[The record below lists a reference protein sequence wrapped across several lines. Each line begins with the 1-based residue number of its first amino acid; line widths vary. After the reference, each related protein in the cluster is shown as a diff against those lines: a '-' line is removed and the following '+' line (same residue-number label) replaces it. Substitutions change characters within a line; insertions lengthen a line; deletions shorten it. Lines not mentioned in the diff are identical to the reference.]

1 MMDLKR
7 KFSNSLGATTPIGGI
22 GSVGGSI
29 TKLIIKNIPKSIGK
43 NEIIENLKKIIQNP
57 SINITIPITLP
68 PDLIG
73 KVEADTTVSFLS
85 SPNLSQ
91 LSTIKNL
98 VNGKTIGDKKVIV
111 EFYDVKKVIPIV
123 TPIITQEESNKKIK
137 LINQKPKEKK
147 PKEKKQK
154 TPTITTPATTSTT
167 TNASTTNTTTTTTP
181 ITTTTTTTTTTITES
196 TTNEQKKKNKKK
208 NQKLNDKK
216 VVDSEKEKEK
226 EKEENKEIV
235 EKIEE
240 PKKEPTVRNNRAVIN
255 KITSQ
260 MSSCAEAKDYV
271 QLVKA
276 YNYLKKIGAK
286 PDHITY
292 GVMLNACVRCQEYK
306 KAKEVFQD
314 AVKDSNANDVVYTIY
329 IKALCEVDMDEA
341 FSVIKSMI
349 ETKPNIRTFNS
360 IFRGCIRSGDIEI
373 TKSLILLMKANEIYP
388 DSTTI
393 EYLIKI
399 YSHHLMVQDIWDLL
413 GKVYERMQG
422 QISPICFSRLSLAS
436 LLSGDIKSSVKA
448 LGITDD
454 ILSKAPRSTQ
464 TTHKNKGKLSE
475 KNKISSSL
483 FERINKQEINEESD
497 RVRNYLSKLT
507 ESRSKIKYHNMES
520 FNRIYFSKNTF
531 KNNVNRSI
539 DQQSKPVTVATS
551 PDTTLASF
559 NGLFNS
565 YKKDGSNFNSNRMLK
580 MEICSGHGHWVTER
594 AGQDLDADW
603 ISLEIRY
610 DRIFQI
616 WSKMILEAIDN
627 LYIVGGDAHGS
638 LKEVVPDNILHE
650 VYINYPNPPVWAGAE
665 RLINELFLVEINRCL
680 KKDGTLTIV
689 TDDKD
694 YSDQIIETLSKSKK
708 LQKIYKPVKETYLIQ
723 LSEDYGYSYFNKLW
737 NNGQRVKRYCIYISK
752 VVN

>member
-1 MMDLKR
+1 MDLKR
-7 KFSNSLGATTPIGGI
+7 KFGNSLGTASSSI
-22 GSVGGSI
+22 GSLGGASI
-29 TKLIIKNIPKSIGK
+29 TKLIVKNIPKSISK

-68 PDLIG
+68 SDLIG
-73 KVEADTTVSFLS
+73 KIDADTTVSFLS

-91 LSTIKNL
+91 LSTIKSL
-98 VNGKTIGDKKVIV
+98 VNGKTIGDKKVSV
-111 EFYDVKKVIPIV
+111 DFYDVKKVVPIS
-123 TPIITQEESNKKIK
+123 TPTPPPPPPSTQEEPNKKIK
-137 LINQKPKEKK
+137 LTDEKKPKERKPKEKK
-147 PKEKKQK
+147 PKPLSNIAT
-154 TPTITTPATTSTT
+154 TPTTTSTT
-167 TNASTTNTTTTTTP
+167 TPIESTGEATMTTTTTEK
-181 ITTTTTTTTTTITES
+181 IISTTTEN
-196 TTNEQKKKNKKK
+196 NEKKVNQKKNKKIVK
-208 NQKLNDKK
+208 DEIKETEKK
-216 VVDSEKEKEK
+216 KE
-226 EKEENKEIV
+226 EKEEEE
-235 EKIEE
+235 EK
-240 PKKEPTVRNNRAVIN
+240 PKKESTVRNNRAVIN

-306 KAKEVFQD
+306 KVKEVFQD
-314 AVKDSNANDVVYTIY
+314 AIKDGNANDVVYTIY
-329 IKALCEVDMDEA
+329 VKALCEIDMDEA
-341 FSVIKSMI
+341 FTIIKGMI

-373 TKSLILLMKANEIYP
+373 TKSLIQLMKANEIYP

-436 LLSGDIKSSVKA
+436 LLAGDIKSSVKA

-551 PDTTLASF
+551 PDSTLSSF

-565 YKKDGSNFNSNRMLK
+565 YKKGGSNFNSNRSLK

-665 RLINELFLVEINRCL
+665 RLINELFLIEINRCL

-694 YSDQIIETLSKSKK
+694 YSDQIIDTLSKSKK

-737 NNGQRVKRYCIYISK
+737 NNGQRIKRYCIYISK

>member
-1 MMDLKR
+1 MDLKR
-7 KFSNSLGATTPIGGI
+7 KFGNSLGSTPTGILGG
-22 GSVGGSI
+22 GGVSI
-29 TKLIIKNIPKSIGK
+29 TKLIVKNIPKSISK

-73 KVEADTTVSFLS
+73 KVDTDTTISFLS
-85 SPNLSQ
+85 SQNLSQ
-91 LSTIKNL
+91 LSIIKNL
-98 VNGKTIGDKKVIV
+98 INGKTIGDKKVSV
-111 EFYDVKKVIPIV
+111 DFYDVKKVIPT
-123 TPIITQEESNKKIK
+123 TPAPSTSTPPTSTQEESNKKIK
-137 LINQKPKEKK
+137 LTNEKPKEKK
-147 PKEKKQK
+147 PKEKKPK
-154 TPTITTPATTSTT
+154 TLLPPSTT
-167 TNASTTNTTTTTTP
+167 TNTITTNESTTSA
-181 ITTTTTTTTTTITES
+181 TTTTTTTTETKIETTTEIKEEKKV
-196 TTNEQKKKNKKK
+196 NQKKNK
-208 NQKLNDKK
+208 KLNDKK
-216 VVDSEKEKEK
+216 EE
-226 EKEENKEIV
+226 EKEEKE
-235 EKIEE
+235 EEE
-240 PKKEPTVRNNRAVIN
+240 PKKESIVRNNRAVIN

-306 KAKEVFQD
+306 KVKEVFQD
-314 AVKDSNANDVVYTIY
+314 AIKDGNANEVVYTIY
-329 IKALCEVDMDEA
+329 VKALCEIDMDESFA
-341 FSVIKSMI
+341 TIKGMI

-373 TKSLILLMKANEIYP
+373 SKSLIQLMKANEIYP

-436 LLSGDIKSSVKA
+436 LLAGDIKSAVKA

-497 RVRNYLSKLT
+497 RVRNYLSKMT

-539 DQQSKPVTVATS
+539 DQHSKPVTVATS
-551 PDTTLASF
+551 PDSTLSSF

-565 YKKDGSNFNSNRMLK
+565 YKKGGSNFNSNRSLK

-638 LKEVVPDNILHE
+638 LKEIIPDNILNE
-650 VYINYPNPPVWAGAE
+650 VYINYPNPPVWSGAE
-665 RLINELFLVEINRCL
+665 RLINELFLIEINRCL

-694 YSDQIIETLSKSKK
+694 YSDQIIDTLTKSKK
-708 LQKIYKPVKETYLIQ
+708 LLKIYKPVKETYLIQ

-752 VVN
+752 IIN

>member
-1 MMDLKR
+1 MDLKR
-7 KFSNSLGATTPIGGI
+7 KFGNSLGSTVPTSIGI
-22 GSVGGSI
+22 LGGGGVSI
-29 TKLIIKNIPKSIGK
+29 TKLIVKNIPKSVSK

-73 KVEADTTVSFLS
+73 KVDADTTISFLS
-85 SPNLSQ
+85 SQNLSQ
-91 LSTIKNL
+91 LSIIKNL
-98 VNGKTIGDKKVIV
+98 VNGKTIGDKKVSV
-111 EFYDVKKVIPIV
+111 DFYDVKKVIP
-123 TPIITQEESNKKIK
+123 TPIPTPTPTPPTKTQEESNKKIK
-137 LINQKPKEKK
+137 LTNEKPKEKK
-147 PKEKKQK
+147 PKEKKPK
-154 TPTITTPATTSTT
+154 TTTPPSTT
-167 TNASTTNTTTTTTP
+167 TPNESTTTATTTTETTETETK
-181 ITTTTTTTTTTITES
+181 IEKTTEI
-196 TTNEQKKKNKKK
+196 NEEKKVNQKKNK
-208 NQKLNDKK
+208 KLNDKK
-216 VVDSEKEKEK
+216 EEKEKEVK
-226 EKEENKEIV
+226 
-235 EKIEE
+235 EE
-240 PKKEPTVRNNRAVIN
+240 PKKESIVRNNRAVIN

-306 KAKEVFQD
+306 KVKEVFQD
-314 AVKDSNANDVVYTIY
+314 AIKDGNANEVVYTIY
-329 IKALCEVDMDEA
+329 VKALCEIDMDESYA
-341 FSVIKSMI
+341 TIKGMI

-373 TKSLILLMKANEIYP
+373 TKSLIQLMKANEIYP

-399 YSHHLMVQDIWDLL
+399 YSHHLMVQEIWDLL

-436 LLSGDIKSSVKA
+436 LLAGDIKSSVKA

-497 RVRNYLSKLT
+497 RVRNYLSKMT

-539 DQQSKPVTVATS
+539 DQQCKPVTVATS
-551 PDTTLASF
+551 PDSTLSSF

-565 YKKDGSNFNSNRMLK
+565 YKKGGSNFNSNRSLK

-638 LKEVVPDNILHE
+638 LKEIIPDNILNE
-650 VYINYPNPPVWAGAE
+650 VYINYPNPPVWSGAE
-665 RLINELFLVEINRCL
+665 RLINELFLIEINRCL

-694 YSDQIIETLSKSKK
+694 YSDQIIDILTKSKK
-708 LQKIYKPVKETYLIQ
+708 LLKIYKPVKETHLIQ

-752 VVN
+752 IN

>member
-1 MMDLKR
+1 MDLKR
-7 KFSNSLGATTPIGGI
+7 KFSNSLGSTPSIGGGI
-22 GSVGGSI
+22 SSLGGGVSI
-29 TKLIIKNIPKSIGK
+29 TKLIVKNIPKSISK

-73 KVEADTTVSFLS
+73 KVDSDTTVSFLS

-91 LSTIKNL
+91 LSIIKNL
-98 VNGKTIGDKKVIV
+98 VNGKTIGDKKVSV
-111 EFYDVKKVIPIV
+111 DFYDVKKVVPIS
-123 TPIITQEESNKKIK
+123 TPPPTITTTQDESNKKIK
-137 LINQKPKEKK
+137 LTNEKPKEKK
-147 PKEKKQK
+147 SKEKKPK
-154 TPTITTPATTSTT
+154 TSSITNTSPIESTITKTATDTDTDIAT
-167 TNASTTNTTTTTTP
+167 EPKIATV
-181 ITTTTTTTTTTITES
+181 TTTTTIN
-196 TTNEQKKKNKKK
+196 TNDKIVKKNKKS
-208 NQKLNDKK
+208 NDKK
-216 VVDSEKEKEK
+216 EETEKTK
-226 EKEENKEIV
+226 ENKEEEI
-235 EKIEE
+235 KEE
-240 PKKEPTVRNNRAVIN
+240 PKKESMVRNNRAVIN

-306 KAKEVFQD
+306 KVKEVFQD
-314 AVKDSNANDVVYTIY
+314 AVRDGNANDVVYTIY
-329 IKALCEVDMDEA
+329 VKALCEIDMDEA
-341 FSVIKSMI
+341 FTTIKGMI

-373 TKSLILLMKANEIYP
+373 TKSLIQLMKANQIYP

-399 YSHHLMVQDIWDLL
+399 YSHHLMVQEIWDLL

-436 LLSGDIKSSVKA
+436 LLAGDIKSSVKA

-497 RVRNYLSKLT
+497 RVRNYLSKMT

-551 PDTTLASF
+551 PDSTLSSF

-565 YKKDGSNFNSNRMLK
+565 YKKGGSNFNSNRSLK

-638 LKEVVPDNILHE
+638 LKEIVPDNILHE

-694 YSDQIIETLSKSKK
+694 YSDQIIETLTKSKK

-752 VVN
+752 VIN